1 MENQNYKKKIVTINA
16 PLKNCNLCLC
26 ALLLAI
32 FGERYLSFVGFFT
45 AGGLAEQSSS
55 FLV

>member
-26 ALLLAI
+26 ALLLGI
-32 FGERYLSFVGFFT
+32 FEERYLSFVGFFT
-45 AGGLAEQSSS
+45 AGGLAEQSCS